1 LLKLGKATPIF
12 GVAVLQFS
20 GKPSL
25 TLAAAAPS
33 PAAASVSEADEHA
46 PSNNALEAIINATFL

>member
-25 TLAAAAPS
+25 TLAAAPS

>member
-1 LLKLGKATPIF
+1 
-12 GVAVLQFS
+12 VLQFS

>member
-20 GKPSL
+20 GNPSL
-25 TLAAAAPS
+25 TLAAAAVS
-33 PAAASVSEADEHA
+33 PAAAVVSVADEQA
-46 PSNNALEAIINATFL
+46 PSNNALEASIKATVL